1 MGGLFFVLTAVYVM
15 ANALPDRL
23 AVVMSCAAP
32 YFGRENM
39 LKFGRS
45 MAIGKDAV
53 RDW

>member
-1 MGGLFFVLTAVYVM
+1 M
-15 ANALPDRL
+15 ANALLDRL